1 VSNGG
6 QWSMNQKREPR
17 SFLNRSLSTEPVR
30 KPMAIRPFIITF
42 SGIDGAG
49 KTTQIESL
57 SSCLH
62 QQGLRVVRLSFWDH
76 VAVWPN
82 LRAGVGHRSLDST
95 DADSMVERSI
105 APKNNKHIR
114 KWYLSGARAVLY
126 VLDAA
131 RLQRLLASQLVRNS
145 DVVIFDRYIYDQ
157 IANIYSPSI
166 AARSYAKMLLR
177 RTPAPDLAFVLDA
190 SPTAA
195 FARKPE
201 YPLDFVHRNRQSF
214 LRLCDLVPQ
223 LIVISDA
230 TAEDVRSEICSHI
243 RRSRLG
249 ESTCSVEKA
258 ELPVMTVVGGKSSCR
273 VRNDPTANV

>member
-1 VSNGG
+1 
-6 QWSMNQKREPR
+6 
-17 SFLNRSLSTEPVR
+17 
-30 KPMAIRPFIITF
+30 MALDRIEVQATATRPFIITF

-76 VAVWPN
+76 VAVWSRM
-82 LRAGVGHRSLDST
+82 RAGVGHRTLDSIH
-95 DADSMVERSI
+95 ADPMTARTF

-114 KWYLSGARAVLY
+114 KWYLSAARAGLY
-126 VLDAA
+126 VLDVD
-131 RLQRLLASQLVRNS
+131 RLQRLLASQAIRNS

-157 IANIYSPSI
+157 VANIYSPSI

-201 YPLDFVHRNRQSF
+201 YPLEFVHQNRQNF
-214 LRLCDLVPQ
+214 LRLRELVPQ

-230 TAEDVRSEICSHI
+230 GVEDVKSEISSHI
-243 RRSRLG
+243 RRSRLVQNP
-249 ESTCSVEKA
+249 SSQEKTGT
-258 ELPVMTVVGGKSSCR
+258 PVSAVVGQKTSCR
-273 VRNDPTANV
+273 V